1 MRRTGCVST
10 LGGMTTATT
19 TRPRL
24 RQTFTGGGYL
34 DLAPAPG
41 DPPQIE
47 TRDEHTAAR
56 LALAL
61 LIARHGTSR
70 GAKYPYRY
78 EAVDAGGNVLA
89 AQDDETVRQLTEAL
103 RGTDCGELAQYAALE
118 TVGFAAG

>member
-1 MRRTGCVST
+1 
-10 LGGMTTATT
+10 MTTATP

-24 RQTFTGGGYL
+24 RQTFTGGGHL

-41 DPPQIE
+41 DPPQIP
-47 TRDEHTAAR
+47 TRDERTAAR

-61 LIARHGTSR
+61 LVARHGTSR

-89 AQDDETVRQLTEAL
+89 GQDEETVRRLAQVL
-103 RGTDCGELAQYAALE
+103 RGTDLGEAAQYAALE